1 MRKRRYGLTA
11 VAAPLGAAG
20 AAKRAKRCT
29 PLCRKGEGE
38 CGGCADSFGNVRPL
52 LQLYVENYFAWWDS
66 VQAGRRQEPL
76 VPGRAVLWRGRAYRF
91 QRFRTVTG
99 DVAQC
104 MLYDEATETFAKRV
118 PVPDVKLKEQRIPL
132 MPQRAMNELR
142 FGEQEFYALHR
153 KYRRWLARHRDRRTK
168 AETLLRTMWV
178 TKGGARAAEALQRLG
193 DGGDTV
199 DLSDVQTELWA
210 LSGGEEDEEEE
221 EGGEE

>member
-76 VPGRAVLWRGRAYRF
+76 VPGRAVRWRGRAYRF

-118 PVPDVKLKEQRIPL
+118 
-132 MPQRAMNELR
+132 
-142 FGEQEFYALHR
+142 
-153 KYRRWLARHRDRRTK
+153 
-168 AETLLRTMWV
+168 
-178 TKGGARAAEALQRLG
+178 QRLG
-193 DGGDTV
+193 ALPSDRAHWAPPPRNPCPRSPPPHPPPLRRAVLLSIAHTRGRRPAFAAAFTIRQRTPASDT
-199 DLSDVQTELWA
+199 
-210 LSGGEEDEEEE
+210 
-221 EGGEE
+221 